1 MININD
7 SIQAY
12 IEILSIY
19 TYSVE
24 LDKSFDDYKKLDL
37 LSETLLAFKA
47 INKVFPIDT
56 IKIKNINYVNYN
68 TTNDIEKENQSYKHI
83 TFTVKDITHNTHTN
97 LIQSYGSFLY
107 YDILEENNKD
117 TTSSMEHLIN
127 KLIDIFLNNNYD
139 NLQKYNNIK
148 IDSST
153 YLYHL
158 SRPKE
163 LFGRAFKS
171 YILDNLYKSNYNI
184 SPVDFTN
191 EDLSIYKED
200 MLEVLSLFFKNK
212 LQVSNT
218 IENKKNLINI
228 ALNEERRLLKYKN
241 LENNKDE
248 KILTI
253 LQENLDI
260 YTNQYNI
267 NLQDNFIDKDFVD
280 LDTENINNF
289 KNDINDMNIET
300 IYSLNDSLLTDIE
313 VLREAISNVENEIKV
328 IEGEIVTGK
337 RNKKD
342 LSLENLLRFLFML
355 SMEHNNK
362 IKMQKALDNSD
373 AACSNEYIYYSEAKE
388 KEKSII
394 NHILS
399 NNKSKSESKLFK
411 VSEIRNSIA
420 KMYGVSLCDLETAI
434 KNMES
439 SKGYGSKSN
448 FIRLRLSDNN
458 QKSKTKETINTN
470 NTSMP
475 QENNAKSKKIKLS
488 KKESTVNKCDYYL
501 NALIKN
507 KIEKKGVGR
516 KLHTKTNSIEN
527 TLIKENKS
535 SLSKDVDSIL
545 SNLLDEAHQA
555 LLEMQ
560 LKKEKENENKNEM
573 DLEK

>member
-1 MININD
+1 M
-7 SIQAY
+7 
-12 IEILSIY
+12 
-19 TYSVE
+19 
-24 LDKSFDDYKKLDL
+24 
-37 LSETLLAFKA
+37 
-47 INKVFPIDT
+47 
-56 IKIKNINYVNYN
+56 
-68 TTNDIEKENQSYKHI
+68 
-83 TFTVKDITHNTHTN
+83 
-97 LIQSYGSFLY
+97 
-107 YDILEENNKD
+107 
-117 TTSSMEHLIN
+117 
-127 KLIDIFLNNNYD
+127 
-139 NLQKYNNIK
+139 
-148 IDSST
+148 
-153 YLYHL
+153 
-158 SRPKE
+158 
-163 LFGRAFKS
+163 FGRAFKS